1 MNHLVIRQERIQRG
15 WTQGFIGERVGLTK
29 TAIHDIETGK
39 QKPSYNVLVKLE
51 NLFGL
56 SHRYLLAQ
64 IGDAVQG
71 DCITAQVSGEDKAR
85 ELYDAANGM
94 QIDAETVIDI
104 TKDGRLGDL
113 ERREKLIRARDAIN
127 AVLGEVA

>member
-71 DCITAQVSGEDKAR
+71 DCITTQVSGEDEAR

>member
-71 DCITAQVSGEDKAR
+71 DCITAQVSGEDEAR

>member
-71 DCITAQVSGEDKAR
+71 DCITIQVSGEDEAR
-85 ELYDAANGM
+85 ELYDAANWM

-104 TKDGRLGDL
+104 TKDGRLDDL